1 TSTAT
6 GLATFT
12 GGIAVAGTSS
22 VTGGITFDGTTS
34 FTGALNVG
42 ATTATGVYTG
52 TGISVSG
59 TVTASGSAL
68 TSDRRYKKDI
78 TRLSSALD
86 DVMKIRGVSY
96 NWRRSE
102 FPTYAFDNN
111 THYGFIAQEVEEVIP
126 ELVGTDELGMKSIR
140 YLGFTPVLLEA
151 MKEQQEEI
159 LILKEE
165 LRLTNSKLD
174 LMLAFLCKNEMLR
187 ASDSEEEIESLCSD
201 LNNRE
206 V

>member
-78 TRLSSALD
+78 ARLTSALD

-151 MKEQQEEI
+151 MKEQQAEIEE
-159 LILKEE
+159 LKDLVKELKEDNIMIREE
-165 LRLTNSKLD
+165 LE
-174 LMLAFLCKNEMLR
+174 ALR
-187 ASDSEEEIESLCSD
+187 ELVLGLGDGV
-201 LNNRE
+201 R
-206 V
+206 